1 MSYIVNL
8 SLGVQT
14 SSSGFI
20 SSKKGFRNL
29 YIDAFIVLR
38 SYIRPT
44 ELEPLGIK
52 LKSFCLLWPLQ
63 NLRQHHHYSLGW
75 LSRFL

>member
-1 MSYIVNL
+1 MPYLVNHP
-8 SLGVQT
+8 LGVQT
-14 SSSGFI
+14 SSSVSI
-20 SSKKGFRNL
+20 SSKKGFRSL

-52 LKSFCLLWPLQ
+52 LKSFCLL
-63 NLRQHHHYSLGW
+63 
-75 LSRFL
+75 